1 MALMTILDCPKRLCV
16 YSDEDRSETLIFLKK
31 IDVIVIKN
39 GENLTLDFT
48 NVEYA
53 SAAAT
58 VLLFAIVSRAQLLT
72 KNHSALRFK
81 FPKKE
86 ENPNGHRW
94 IVSTGLSAA
103 LVANTF
109 KKLEKLVD
117 EKRLYQSA
125 VEPFDHW
132 LKTVM
137 TIQEKALLEPD
148 AFALMSSAL
157 NEAILN
163 VSYHAY
169 ESSEFDAQLKEFG
182 GKRWWQ
188 CSWYSKEK
196 NTVVFIICDLG
207 LGIHKSFSPALMQT
221 VPVPETKSVETA
233 LSSGQS
239 RYLNAGRGNGSEDIK
254 RPIGSGCA
262 ESERLLV
269 LTGHARYRYNSSDG
283 MPTCERLPEHI
294 PGTLIEWSLVPRRG
308 EDD

>member
-1 MALMTILDCPKRLCV
+1 MTKLVCPKRFCV
-16 YSDEDRSETLIFLKK
+16 YVDDDRPATLNFLNM
-31 IDVIVIKN
+31 IDVIVLKRD
-39 GENLTLDFT
+39 GEITIDLSK
-48 NVEYA
+48 VEYA

-58 VLLFAIVSRAQLLT
+58 VLLFAIVNRAQLIT
-72 KNHSALRFK
+72 KVQSKIRFK

-86 ENPNGHRW
+86 DNPEGHRW
-94 IVSTGLSAA
+94 IVQTGLSAA
-103 LVANTF
+103 LVANTQE
-109 KKLEKLVD
+109 KLEMLIN

-125 VEPFDHW
+125 VEPFEHW
-132 LKTVM
+132 VNTVM
-137 TIQEKALLEPD
+137 TIQEKALLSPD
-148 AFALMSSAL
+148 AFFLMSSAL

-169 ESSEFDAQLKEFG
+169 EHDSFSEQLQCMG

-196 NTVVFIICDLG
+196 NAVVFIICDLG
-207 LGIHKSFSPALMQT
+207 LGIHKSFAPVLDNLPASEVSAVFQ
-221 VPVPETKSVETA
+221 A

-239 RYLNAGRGNGSEDIK
+239 RHLNAGRGNGSEDIK

-262 ESERLLV
+262 ESETLLV

-283 MPTCERLPEHI
+283 KPSCDWLSENI
-294 PGTLIEWSLVPRRG
+294 PGTLIEWVLVPRRG

>member
-1 MALMTILDCPKRLCV
+1 MTKLVSPKRLCV
-16 YSDEDRSETLIFLKK
+16 YSNDDRPATLNFLNM
-31 IDVIVIKN
+31 IDIIVLKRE
-39 GENLTLDFT
+39 GELSIDLSK
-48 NVEYA
+48 VEYA

-58 VLLFAIVSRAQLLT
+58 VLLFAIVNRAQLMT
-72 KNHSALRFK
+72 KIQSQIRFK

-86 ENPNGHRW
+86 DNPDGHRW
-94 IVSTGLSAA
+94 IVRTGLSAA
-103 LVANTF
+103 LVANTP
-109 KKLEKLVD
+109 KKLEMLTK
-117 EKRLYQSA
+117 EQKLYQSA
-125 VEPFDHW
+125 VEPFEHW
-132 LKTVM
+132 LHTVF
-137 TIQEKALLEPD
+137 TIQEKALLNPD

-169 ESSEFDAQLKEFG
+169 EHKSFKSQLESMG

-196 NTVVFIICDLG
+196 NAVVFIICDLG
-207 LGIHKSFSPALMQT
+207 LGIHNSFST
-221 VPVPETKSVETA
+221 VFDNIPMTEVASVSLA

-262 ESERLLV
+262 ESESLLV

-283 MPTCERLPEHI
+283 TPSCEWLSEHI
-294 PGTLIEWSLVPRRG
+294 PGTLIEWALVPRRG

>member
-1 MALMTILDCPKRLCV
+1 MTKLVCPKRLCV
-16 YSDEDRSETLIFLKK
+16 YSDDDRLATLNFLKM
-31 IDVIVIKN
+31 IDLIVIKN
-39 GENLTLDFT
+39 DGELTIDLSSVD
-48 NVEYA
+48 YA

-72 KNHSALRFK
+72 KSPGKIRFK

-103 LVANTF
+103 LVSNTLA
-109 KKLEKLVD
+109 KLEKLTD
-117 EKRLYQSA
+117 EKRLYQSG

-137 TIQEKALLEPD
+137 TLQEKALLEPD

-157 NEAILN
+157 NEAMLN

-169 ESSEFDAQLKEFG
+169 ESEEFDAQIAQLG

-188 CSWYSKEK
+188 CSWYSREK
-196 NTVVFIICDLG
+196 NAVVFIICDLG
-207 LGIHKSFSPALMQT
+207 LGIHQSFAPSAAQSLLGS
-221 VPVPETKSVETA
+221 ETKSVARA

-239 RYLNAGRGNGSEDIK
+239 RHLNAGRGNGSEDIK

-283 MPTCERLPEHI
+283 IPICERLPEHI

>member
-1 MALMTILDCPKRLCV
+1 MTKLVCPKRLCV
-16 YSDEDRSETLIFLKK
+16 YSDDDRPATLNFLKM
-31 IDVIVIKN
+31 IDVIVVKNN
-39 GENLTLDFT
+39 GEITIDFT
-48 NVEYA
+48 SVDYA

-72 KNHSALRFK
+72 KNPSKLRFK

-86 ENPNGHRW
+86 DNPNGHRW

-103 LVANTF
+103 LVANTL

-125 VEPFDHW
+125 VEPFEHW

-137 TIQEKALLEPD
+137 TLQEKALLDSD

-157 NEAILN
+157 NEAMLN

-169 ESSEFDAQLKEFG
+169 EKDEFGAQLKEFG

-188 CSWYSKEK
+188 CSWYSREK

-207 LGIHKSFSPALMQT
+207 LGIHKSFSPALGQT
-221 VPVPETKSVETA
+221 GVSNETSSVAVA

-283 MPTCERLPEHI
+283 VPRCERLPEHI